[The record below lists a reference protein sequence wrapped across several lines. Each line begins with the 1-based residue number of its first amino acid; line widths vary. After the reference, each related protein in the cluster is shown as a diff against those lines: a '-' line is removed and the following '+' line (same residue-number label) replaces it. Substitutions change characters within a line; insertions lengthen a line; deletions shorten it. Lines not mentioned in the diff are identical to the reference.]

1 MSLWIWIMLFAVSAG
16 LAAGLGQPRVNG
28 QLQDG
33 GEGSGPPDRRTGDAT
48 GSASP
53 EVGS

>member
-28 QLQDG
+28 HLQDG

-53 EVGS
+53 EAGP